1 MEGLI
6 MRHYP
11 APDYHERRAAA
22 VSNELAGRTL
32 QPKITDADRRRAAA
46 RRINEDRRIE
56 REANRL

>member
-1 MEGLI
+1 
-6 MRHYP
+6 MRHHP
-11 APDYHERRAAA
+11 TPDYHDRRAIAI
-22 VSNELAGRTL
+22 SNELAGRAL

>member
-1 MEGLI
+1 

-11 APDYHERRAAA
+11 APDYHDRRAIA
-22 VSNELAGRTL
+22 VSNELAGRAL